1 MIDNV
6 KYRIGNLE
14 LRLPEIPNNS
24 EGSSALREIVKWQK
38 KEYCYTIAIFS
49 YDRCGCPE
57 LGYPEVR
64 FVGNRPMELNID
76 EWEAFKILLEEGYKY
91 KIDYENYKYIK

>member
-1 MIDNV
+1 MSNIMIDNV

-38 KEYCYTIAIFS
+38 NKLRT
-49 YDRCGCPE
+49 
-57 LGYPEVR
+57 
-64 FVGNRPMELNID
+64 
-76 EWEAFKILLEEGYKY
+76 
-91 KIDYENYKYIK
+91 